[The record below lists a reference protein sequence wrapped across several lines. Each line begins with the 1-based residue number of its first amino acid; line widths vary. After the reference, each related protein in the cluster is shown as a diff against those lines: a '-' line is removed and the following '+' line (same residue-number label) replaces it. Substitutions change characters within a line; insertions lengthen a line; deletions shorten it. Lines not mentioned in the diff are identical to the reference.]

1 MEKLQTKRGRI
12 ETIGEDRITILN
24 LDGFCRDT
32 LHLTPGEAIY
42 IQNKI
47 GFDKEVLYSAK
58 GGKLIHIWIDEAVP
72 ELRGLYEAFP
82 KEIECTSFA

>member
-1 MEKLQTKRGRI
+1 MEQLQTKRGRI
-12 ETIGEDRITILN
+12 ETIGKDRITILN

-32 LHLTPGEAIY
+32 LQISPGEAIY

-58 GGKLIHIWIDEAVP
+58 DGKLIHLWVDKEVP
-72 ELRGLYEAFP
+72 ELRGLYEEFP
-82 KEIECTSFA
+82 KEIECTGFA